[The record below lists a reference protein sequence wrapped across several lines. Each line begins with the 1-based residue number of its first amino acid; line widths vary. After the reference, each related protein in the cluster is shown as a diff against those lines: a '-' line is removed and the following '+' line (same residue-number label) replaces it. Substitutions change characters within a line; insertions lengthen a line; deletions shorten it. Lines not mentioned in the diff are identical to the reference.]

1 MAEEEQRLDVGC
13 SDQER
18 SLPQGYLGSLCSQR
32 RHATRNARRAS
43 QSEDCLS
50 ESEYRAADRG
60 GTRSCICK
68 APSTWTQYKTLL
80 AKDLKTEF
88 RTKDMIVS
96 MGIYAFLVI
105 VVFGVALSFARP
117 GSEFLEVSGGLLWGA
132 RGVHVASGAQPLVF
146 QGDGERL
153 LGRPASGSA
162 RPRRDLSG
170 QGDVEFGVFG
180 IGGSDRRAAVLGVLL
195 QLRGAG
201 RYGWL
206 LVVPLVAGSIG
217 IAGIGTMLSTITA
230 ATRGKDVILAL
241 LFVPVIFPLLY
252 ACVSATTCALVGGD
266 VFADGFLT
274 SLALG
279 AGYDVI
285 MILASW
291 VLYDFVVN

>member
-1 MAEEEQRLDVGC
+1 M
-13 SDQER
+13 ER
-18 SLPQGYLGSLCSQR
+18 
-32 RHATRNARRAS
+32 
-43 QSEDCLS
+43 
-50 ESEYRAADRG
+50 ESEYRAANRG

-80 AKDLKTEF
+80 AKDLKAEF

-105 VVFGVALSFARP
+105 
-117 GSEFLEVSGGLLWGA
+117 EVSGGLLWALVVFTSLLGLNRSFSKETENGCLEGLLLA
-132 RGVHVASGAQPLVF
+132 PLDRGVIFLAKATSNLVF
-146 QGDGERL
+146 LALVEVIAVPL
-153 LGRPASGSA
+153 YWVFFSSFAAPA
-162 RPRRDLSG
+162 DT
-170 QGDVEFGVFG
+170 
-180 IGGSDRRAAVLGVLL
+180 
-195 QLRGAG
+195 
-201 RYGWL
+201 GWL
-206 LVVPLVAGSIG
+206 LVVPLVVGSIG

-230 ATRGKDVILAL
+230 ATRGKDVMLAL

>member
-1 MAEEEQRLDVGC
+1 M
-13 SDQER
+13 ER
-18 SLPQGYLGSLCSQR
+18 
-32 RHATRNARRAS
+32 
-43 QSEDCLS
+43 

-60 GTRSCICK
+60 RKRSALCK

-80 AKDLKTEF
+80 AKDLKAEF

-117 GSEFLEVSGGLLWGA
+117 GSEFLEVSGGLLWALVVFTSLLGLNRSFSKETENGCLEGLLLA
-132 RGVHVASGAQPLVF
+132 PLDRGVIFLAKATSNLVF
-146 QGDGERL
+146 LALVEVIAVPL
-153 LGRPASGSA
+153 YWVFFSSFAVPA
-162 RPRRDLSG
+162 DT
-170 QGDVEFGVFG
+170 
-180 IGGSDRRAAVLGVLL
+180 
-195 QLRGAG
+195 
-201 RYGWL
+201 GWL
-206 LVVPLVAGSIG
+206 LVVPLVVGSIG

-230 ATRGKDVILAL
+230 ATRGKDVMLAL

-266 VFADGFLT
+266 VFADGFFT

>member
-1 MAEEEQRLDVGC
+1 MAEIMQRSDAGC
-13 SDQER
+13 SD
-18 SLPQGYLGSLCSQR
+18 
-32 RHATRNARRAS
+32 RASSAANETAQWAVS

-50 ESEYRAADRG
+50 ESECRAAEREG
-60 GTRSCICK
+60 VRSALCQ
-68 APSTWTQYKTLL
+68 APSIWTQYKTLL
-80 AKDLKTEF
+80 SKDLKAEF
-88 RTKDMIVS
+88 RTKDMVVS

-117 GSEFLEVSGGLLWGA
+117 GAEFLEVSGGLLWALVVFTSLLGLNRSFA
-132 RGVHVASGAQPLVF
+132 KETENGCLEGLLLAPLDRGVIFLAKATSNLVF
-146 QGDGERL
+146 LVLVEVIAVPL
-153 LGRPASGSA
+153 YWVFFSSFAAPA
-162 RPRRDLSG
+162 
-170 QGDVEFGVFG
+170 ET
-180 IGGSDRRAAVLGVLL
+180 
-195 QLRGAG
+195 
-201 RYGWL
+201 GWL
-206 LVVPLVAGSIG
+206 LVAPLVLGSIG

-230 ATRGKDVILAL
+230 ATRGKDVMLAL

-279 AGYDVI
+279 AGYDVV